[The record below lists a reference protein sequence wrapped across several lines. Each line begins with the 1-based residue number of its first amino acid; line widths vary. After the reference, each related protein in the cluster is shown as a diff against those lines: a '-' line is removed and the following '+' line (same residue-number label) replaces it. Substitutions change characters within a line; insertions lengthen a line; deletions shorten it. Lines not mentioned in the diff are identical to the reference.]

1 MILIVVNAGNS
12 QWGSNDYGVNM
23 GGESGTWKEIF
34 NSQSPEYGGILTV
47 GNYGVE
53 LQVVNGQLWINLPS
67 WGVLMF
73 QKQ

>member
-1 MILIVVNAGNS
+1 
-12 QWGSNDYGVNM
+12 VNM
-23 GGESGTWKEIF
+23 GGESGAWKEIF
-34 NSQSPEYGGILTV
+34 NSQSPDYGGIFTV

-53 LQVVNGQLWINLPS
+53 LAVVNGLLWINLPS